1 MPGLARALN
10 FVRQDVSVT
19 ERDDQRAVFAAAC
32 SARAWQAGGTVYQ
45 TADRLH
51 EWAAVV
57 RLVHSGA
64 YDLVV
69 VDTIDRLATTE
80 AGRMAVLGM
89 LRRTGIRVLAVRDG
103 VDTGDPVGCAL
114 VDSLFT

>member
-64 YDLVV
+64 YD
-69 VDTIDRLATTE
+69 RLATTE

-89 LRRTGIRVLAVRDG
+89 LRRTGIRVLAVCDG